1 MSDTIEATE
10 DMPLE
15 FVTLI
20 AGSQSFC
27 IEITQIREI
36 RRWTPVTIL
45 PHSPGYVLGVI
56 NLRGAVI
63 PILDLGAKLGFGAT
77 DPSPRHVIIIISF
90 DDRTIGLLVDS
101 VSEILSVKSEELKE
115 TPRLREDETT
125 RCVRGVI
132 AIEDDMTRVIDLST
146 VMPARNEVAA

>member
-1 MSDTIEATE
+1 MSETNLVAE
-10 DMPLE
+10 DQPLE
-15 FVTLI
+15 YVTLI
-20 AGSQSFC
+20 AGGQSFC

-63 PILDLGAKLGFGAT
+63 PILDLGAKLGFGPT
-77 DPSPRHVIIIISF
+77 DPSPRHVIIITNF
-90 DDRTIGLLVDS
+90 ENRTIGLLVDS
-101 VSEILSVKSEELKE
+101 VSEILSVRNDELKE

-132 AIEDDMTRVIDLST
+132 AIEDDMTRVIDLGT
-146 VMPARNEVAA
+146 VMPARHEVPA

>member
-20 AGSQSFC
+20 AGGQSFC

>member
-1 MSDTIEATE
+1 MSDTIETTE